1 MIVTKRMLRTPP
13 RPPSPARCDSQ
24 VVMFHHETPAPLSK
38 LSRIH
43 PEKRS
48 PSEEPELFASPVLS
62 PVAVQETSPL
72 PDVPNVTFVP
82 FRAAPFRAAA
92 FQQYLNT
99 KRTATDRFFKGN

>member
-43 PEKRS
+43 PE
-48 PSEEPELFASPVLS
+48 PELFASPVLS
-62 PVAVQETSPL
+62 PVEVQETSPL
-72 PDVPNVTFVP
+72 PDIPKVTFVP

-92 FQQYLNT
+92 FQQFLNT